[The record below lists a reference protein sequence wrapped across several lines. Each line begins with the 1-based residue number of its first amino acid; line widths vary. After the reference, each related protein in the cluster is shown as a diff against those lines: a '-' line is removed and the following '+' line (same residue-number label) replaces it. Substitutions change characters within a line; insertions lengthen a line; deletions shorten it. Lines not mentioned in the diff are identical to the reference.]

1 MTLGGSRT
9 TENFFFFKLK
19 MNFRSLF
26 IEKKTETASDVMD
39 CFYSPRGVGDQ
50 ALFIMLEADPMP
62 KSIFKVKCVSIIGV
76 MLYTLLYVSHFN
88 FLNGCISAPLL

>member
-1 MTLGGSRT
+1 
-9 TENFFFFKLK
+9 

-26 IEKKTETASDVMD
+26 IEKKTDRGSDVMD
-39 CFYSPRGVGDQ
+39 GFYSPWGVGDQ

-76 MLYTLLYVSHFN
+76 MLYILLYVYHFN